1 MNDKK
6 KVWLG
11 AGCVIIALSIC
22 GCVDA
27 NRLRTESFEITKEA
41 EEHVVT
47 VIPAKQLPI
56 RKPTQRPYPDFDLK
70 NLSVIG
76 KEGQINDSS
85 RAESVGESAED
96 NGGSE
101 GSELFIDETNDT
113 GSGSESGY
121 DPDSGYSVEVE
132 GITGGSS
139 TSDIEQDYS
148 GESVSELVESGS
160 DYGVETESSG
170 DEGYSFEADTQDS
183 GEPAGLTYLG
193 VWTTTAYCPCE
204 ICCGEWATGC
214 TASGVLATPH
224 HTVACG
230 SLPFGTQV
238 MIDGMIYTVED
249 TGVEGEWIDIFFS
262 SHDEALAYGL
272 QMKEV
277 YLIG

>member
-6 KVWLG
+6 KVWFG

-27 NRLRTESFEITKEA
+27 NRLRTESFEITKEV

-47 VIPAKQLPI
+47 VIPVKQLPI
-56 RKPTQRPYPDFDLK
+56 NKPTQRPYPDFDLK

-85 RAESVGESAED
+85 RVESVRESAED
-96 NGGSE
+96 NRSGE
-101 GSELFIDETNDT
+101 GSESIDEGFNES
-113 GSGSESGY
+113 GSGDEPINDS
-121 DPDSGYSVEVE
+121 DSGYSVEVE

-160 DYGVETESSG
+160 DYGAETESSG
-170 DEGYSFEADTQDS
+170 NEGYSFEADTQDS
-183 GEPAGLTYLG
+183 GEPEGLTYLG
-193 VWTTTAYCPCE
+193 TWTTTAYCPCE

-214 TASGVLATPH
+214 TASGVLATPN

-249 TGVEGEWIDIFFS
+249 TGVEGEWIDIFFN
-262 SHDEALAYGL
+262 SHEEALVYGM

-277 YLIG
+277 YLVE